1 MCGRPTTTRRPC
13 TRSSHGRRLIYKPV
27 DASKASGDPQQPQS
41 KISCK
46 WSEMYQAHFIFNFYI
61 LYAYI
66 YWRSRKL
73 LLKVSF
79 LRPAVYFILF
89 MKKEKMILPVFGFVQ
104 CIHVM
109 LCYIYFVVLPEV
121 PGPRPGGGVV
131 SRLAWNSD
139 AAANATFPS
148 LEPINS

>member
-1 MCGRPTTTRRPC
+1 MPDD
-13 TRSSHGRRLIYKPV
+13 V
-27 DASKASGDPQQPQS
+27 SKASGDPQQPQS

-46 WSEMYQAHFIFNFYI
+46 WSEMYQAHSIFKFYI
-61 LYAYI
+61 LYAHI
-66 YWRSRKL
+66 YEDQEKL
-73 LLKVSF
+73 LFKVLF
-79 LRPAVYFILF
+79 LRPAVYFILS

-131 SRLAWNSD
+131 SRLA
-139 AAANATFPS
+139 
-148 LEPINS
+148 